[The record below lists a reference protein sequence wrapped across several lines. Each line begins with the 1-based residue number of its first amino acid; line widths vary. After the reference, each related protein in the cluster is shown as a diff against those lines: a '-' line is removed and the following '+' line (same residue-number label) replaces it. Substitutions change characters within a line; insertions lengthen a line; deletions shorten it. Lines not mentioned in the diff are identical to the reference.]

1 MTLKGQNRAY
11 HTEKK
16 SESEVL
22 AQTCSAELS
31 LSLHNLL
38 PDCFH
43 FIGSAHRTHS
53 SAIPPPLFPPHPPSF
68 SPPFYVLFPSWTRLC
83 LEDDCLLFILVTYF
97 YSHTLLS
104 THPPPTTTTTPIF
117 LVPSSAITLS
127 SRLQPSLKHTKPHP
141 TLTFCGLLGRDLNG
155 DTHLHS
161 TP

>member
-104 THPPPTTTTTPIF
+104 THPHPPPPPPFFWSPPLPLHFHLDFNHPLSTQNLTP
-117 LVPSSAITLS
+117 PWRSAGCWEEI
-127 SRLQPSLKHTKPHP
+127 
-141 TLTFCGLLGRDLNG
+141 
-155 DTHLHS
+155 
-161 TP
+161 